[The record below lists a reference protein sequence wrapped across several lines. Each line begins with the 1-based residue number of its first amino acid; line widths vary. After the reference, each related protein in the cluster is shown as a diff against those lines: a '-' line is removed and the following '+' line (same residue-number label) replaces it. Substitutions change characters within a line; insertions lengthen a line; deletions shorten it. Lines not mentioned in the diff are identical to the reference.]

1 MCVVGGGKR
10 MASGPRLSVI
20 GWWDLEDWEITSL
33 LDYLSEISS
42 FLFLQ
47 RVKFS
52 DLAKKIKRLLE
63 LL

>member
-1 MCVVGGGKR
+1 

-63 LL
+63 LLLL